1 MYFLLFVIGVLLK
14 YLSVEFGV
22 DELPRGDDLCFFGS
36 SYYFLLFLDVLVEE
50 VQLTHKEI
58 LIVYDAELINSGSI
72 GIHL

>member
-1 MYFLLFVIGVLLK
+1 
-14 YLSVEFGV
+14 
-22 DELPRGDDLCFFGS
+22 
-36 SYYFLLFLDVLVEE
+36 LVEE